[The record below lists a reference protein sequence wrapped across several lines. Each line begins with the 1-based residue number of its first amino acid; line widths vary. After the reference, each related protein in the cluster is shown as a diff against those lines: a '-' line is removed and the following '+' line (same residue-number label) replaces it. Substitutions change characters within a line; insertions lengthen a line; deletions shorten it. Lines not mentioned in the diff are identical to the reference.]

1 MKLQIYHT
9 VNAGLYLWN
18 GKSGL
23 LIDALHGGK
32 RVGFSDT
39 PQKYIRMM
47 RRKEQFFGQANDLL
61 FTHTHEDHYNGEL
74 VEEFFILNP
83 DCLIYGPGLDR
94 SKVQSVLLEKGVRRI
109 RMRDY
114 IIYAFT
120 TEHDGKKFAGEPHYS
135 YLICSGKQSL
145 WVSGDAVLYPEL
157 FDQVKGVF
165 PDMGMDAAFVM
176 VYQLG
181 SRFGREFLRRL
192 SPERLYL
199 YHLPYP
205 EDDVFHYCRMAED
218 MMARCG
224 QEGLPVRKLS
234 ADTFL

>member
-18 GKSGL
+18 GRSGL

-39 PQKYIRMM
+39 PQKYIGMM
-47 RRKEQFFGQANDLL
+47 RRKEQFFRQDNDLL
-61 FTHTHEDHYNGEL
+61 FTHTHEDHYDGEL
-74 VEEFFILNP
+74 VQEFLVRNP
-83 DCLIYGPGLDR
+83 DSLIYAPGLDR
-94 SKVQSVLLEKGVRRI
+94 SKVQSVLLEKNIRRI

-114 IIYAFT
+114 IIYAFS
-120 TEHDGKKFAGEPHYS
+120 TEHDGKKFAGEPHNS
-135 YLICSGKQSL
+135 YLVCSGEQSL
-145 WVSGDAVLYPEL
+145 WVGGDAVLYPEF

-165 PDMGMDAAFVM
+165 PDGRICAAFVM

-181 SRFGREFLRRL
+181 GRHGREFLRRL

-205 EDDVFHYCRMAED
+205 EDDVFLYCRMAED